1 MVVVEHAEGNAQVR
15 PDEANQAASLSEYN
29 VFRKNGLY
37 GVCNHN
43 NRVIVPPIYEEMRPY
58 YNGYIPFKQNGKWG
72 ILLANG
78 TVKVKPKY
86 YNIGPFI
93 NDRAV
98 VQNTA
103 DSKEYY
109 INGKLERIK

>member
-1 MVVVEHAEGNAQVR
+1 M
-15 PDEANQAASLSEYN
+15 
-29 VFRKNGLY
+29 
-37 GVCNHN
+37 
-43 NRVIVPPIYEEMRPY
+43 IVPPIYEEMRPY
-58 YNGYIPFKQNGKWG
+58 YKGYIPFKQNGKWG

-109 INGKLERIK
+109 INGKLERII

>member
-1 MVVVEHAEGNAQVR
+1 M
-15 PDEANQAASLSEYN
+15 
-29 VFRKNGLY
+29 K
-37 GVCNHN
+37 
-43 NRVIVPPIYEEMRPY
+43 PIADVNEMRKIQMDILLFIHQFCIDNGIQY
-58 YNGYIPFKQNGKWG
+58 SLAWGTMLGAIRHKGYIPFKQNGKWG

-103 DSKEYY
+103 DSEEYY
-109 INGKLERIK
+109 INGNLERIK